1 MMKKLPVLP
10 LLAIALLLFAVQAHA
25 QTPVDSAGL
34 LDNILNRFS
43 QVASTWSGK
52 MVSYASWLFWGL
64 VLLSMV
70 WTYGM
75 MALRKADIQEFFAE
89 TIRFFAVTG
98 FFWWI
103 LTNGPAIATAI
114 INSLRQIA
122 ANATGLGNSLSPS
135 GIVDI
140 GFDIASKVVDQSSIW
155 SPANS
160 TCGIIIAAIILVVL
174 ALVGVNML
182 LLLISG
188 WLLSYGAVFLLG
200 FGGGRWTSD
209 IAISYYKTVLGIGM
223 QLFAMILIV
232 GIGKSF
238 IDQYYAATSGGSITM
253 KALLVML
260 VASIILLVLV
270 NKIPPMFASIVG
282 GGGSTAGIGSFGAGA
297 ALGAAAT
304 AAAAAATA
312 GAAVMAGASS
322 AAGGASAL
330 KAAFQSAQQ
339 NMASGSGMFS
349 GGSGGGSGSVSGG
362 GGSGSGGGS
371 GGGSSSPTA
380 GGSSGFMSSMSTAG
394 KFAADMGANL
404 AKGAGQVAKDKAGS
418 MAASAKERI
427 ADTTGGKVASAIRN
441 MSGAGT
447 DSGNA
452 DAGSTQQAASTAAP
466 APQESF
472 DGDSLAGATQG
483 GTDTAAGSDEVAEFV
498 NKAQPKSA

>member
-1 MMKKLPVLP
+1 MKKLPVLP
-10 LLAIALLLFAVQAHA
+10 FLAVALLLFAVQAHA

-75 MALRKADIQEFFAE
+75 MALRKADIQEFLAE
-89 TIRFFAVTG
+89 TIRFLAVTG

-103 LTNGPAIATAI
+103 LVNGPAISTSI

-122 ANATGLGNSLSPS
+122 ADATGLGNSLSPS

-155 SPANS
+155 SPTNS
-160 TCGIIIAAIILVVL
+160 TAGIIIGAIILVVL

-182 LLLISG
+182 LLLVSG
-188 WLLSYGAVFLLG
+188 WLLSYGALFLLG

-209 IAISYYKTVLGIGM
+209 IAISYYKTVLGIAM

-238 IDQYYAATSGGSITM
+238 IDQYYAATSSGAITV

-270 NKIPPMFASIVG
+270 NKIPPMFASIIG
-282 GGGSTAGIGSFGAGA
+282 AGGSTAGIGSFGAGA

-312 GAAVMAGASS
+312 GAAVMAG
-322 AAGGASAL
+322 
-330 KAAFQSAQQ
+330 
-339 NMASGSGMFS
+339 
-349 GGSGGGSGSVSGG
+349 
-362 GGSGSGGGS
+362 
-371 GGGSSSPTA
+371 
-380 GGSSGFMSSMSTAG
+380 
-394 KFAADMGANL
+394 
-404 AKGAGQVAKDKAGS
+404 
-418 MAASAKERI
+418 
-427 ADTTGGKVASAIRN
+427 
-441 MSGAGT
+441 
-447 DSGNA
+447 
-452 DAGSTQQAASTAAP
+452 
-466 APQESF
+466 
-472 DGDSLAGATQG
+472 
-483 GTDTAAGSDEVAEFV
+483 
-498 NKAQPKSA
+498 

>member
-1 MMKKLPVLP
+1 MLKRCPAASRIASRRNGDPMKKLPVLP
-10 LLAIALLLFAVQAHA
+10 FLAVVLLLFAVHAHA

-34 LDNILNRFS
+34 LNNILNRFS
-43 QVASTWSGK
+43 QVANTWSGK
-52 MVSYASWLFWGL
+52 MISYASGLFWGL

-75 MALRKADIQEFFAE
+75 MALRRADIQEFLAE
-89 TIRFFAVTG
+89 TIRFLAVTG

-103 LTNGPAIATAI
+103 LTNGPAIATSI
-114 INSLRQIA
+114 INSLRKIA
-122 ANATGLGNSLSPS
+122 ADATGLGNSLSPS

-155 SPANS
+155 SPVNS
-160 TCGIIIAAIILVVL
+160 GVGIIIASVILIVL

-238 IDQYYAATSGGSITM
+238 IDQYYAATTSGAITM

-260 VASIILLVLV
+260 VASVVLLVLV

-282 GGGSTAGIGSFGAGA
+282 GGGSTVGIGSFGAGV

-304 AAAAAATA
+304 AAAATAAA

-339 NMASGSGMFS
+339 NMSNGSDMFS
-349 GGSGGGSGSVSGG
+349 GGGSGGGSGS
-362 GGSGSGGGS
+362 GSGGGMGGASS
-371 GGGSSSPTA
+371 GGSN
-380 GGSSGFMSSMSTAG
+380 GFMSAMGTAG
-394 KFAADMGANL
+394 KFATDMGANL
-404 AKGAGQVAKDKAGS
+404 AKGAGQIAKDKVGS

-427 ADTTGGKVASAIRN
+427 ADTTGGKIASAIRDN
-441 MSGAGT
+441 M
-447 DSGNA
+447 D
-452 DAGSTQQAASTAAP
+452 
-466 APQESF
+466 SF

-483 GTDTAAGSDEVAEFV
+483 GMIPTPVNSEVADFV
-498 NKAQPKSA
+498 NKDQLKSA

>member
-1 MMKKLPVLP
+1 MKKLPILP
-10 LLAIALLLFAVQAHA
+10 FLAVALLLFTVQAHA

-34 LDNILNRFS
+34 LDNMLNRFS

-75 MALRKADIQEFFAE
+75 MALRKADIQEFLAE
-89 TIRFFAVTG
+89 TIRFLAVTG

-103 LTNGPAIATAI
+103 LVNGPAISTSI

-122 ANATGLGNSLSPS
+122 ADATGLGNSLSPS

-140 GFDIASKVVDQSSIW
+140 GFDIASKVVDQSSVW

-160 TCGIIIAAIILVVL
+160 TAGIISGAIILVVL

-209 IAISYYKTVLGIGM
+209 IAINYYKTVLGIAM

-238 IDQYYAATSGGSITM
+238 IDQYYAATSSGAITM
-253 KALLVML
+253 KALLLML
-260 VASIILLVLV
+260 VASIILLVMV
-270 NKIPPMFASIVG
+270 NKIPPMFASIIG
-282 GGGSTAGIGSFGAGA
+282 AGGSTAGIGSFGAGA

-304 AAAAAATA
+304 AAAAVATA
-312 GAAVMAGASS
+312 GAGVMAGASS

-349 GGSGGGSGSVSGG
+349 GGNSGGGSGS
-362 GGSGSGGGS
+362 GSGGGASS
-371 GGGSSSPTA
+371 GGSN
-380 GGSSGFMSSMSTAG
+380 GFVSAMSTGG

-404 AKGAGQVAKDKAGS
+404 AKGAGQVAKDKVGS
-418 MAASAKERI
+418 MTASAKERI
-427 ADTTGGKVASAIRN
+427 ADTTGGKIASAIRSN
-441 MSGAGT
+441 MGGS
-447 DSGNA
+447 DSGSA
-452 DAGSTQQAASTAAP
+452 DAGSPQHATASTAS
-466 APQESF
+466 APQDSF
-472 DGDSLAGATQG
+472 DGDNLAGATQG
-483 GTDTAAGSDEVAEFV
+483 GTSSAPMNDEVADFV
-498 NKAQPKSA
+498 NKGQPKSA

>member
-1 MMKKLPVLP
+1 MKKLPVLP
-10 LLAIALLLFAVQAHA
+10 VLALALLLVAVQAHA

-34 LDNILNRFS
+34 LDNILNRFY
-43 QVASTWSGK
+43 QVANTWSAK

-75 MALRKADIQEFFAE
+75 MALRKADIQEFLAE
-89 TIRFFAVTG
+89 TIRFLAVTG

-103 LTNGPAIATAI
+103 LTNGPAISTAI

-122 ANATGLGNSLSPS
+122 ADATGLGNALAPS
-135 GIVDI
+135 GIADI

-155 SPANS
+155 SPVNS
-160 TCGIIIAAIILVVL
+160 GVGIIIAAVILVVL

-182 LLLISG
+182 LLLVSG

-238 IDQYYAATSGGSITM
+238 IDQYYAATSSGAITM

-260 VASIILLVLV
+260 VASIVLLVLV
-270 NKIPPMFASIVG
+270 NKVPPQFASIVG
-282 GGGSTAGIGSFGAGA
+282 GGGSSAGIGSFGAGA
-297 ALGAAAT
+297 ALGAGAA

-339 NMASGSGMFS
+339 NMSSGSGMFS
-349 GGSGGGSGSVSGG
+349 GGSGGGSGS
-362 GGSGSGGGS
+362 GSLGGS
-371 GGGSSSPTA
+371 GGGASS
-380 GGSSGFMSSMSTAG
+380 GGSAGFMSAMGTAG
-394 KFAADMGANL
+394 RFAADMGSNL
-404 AKGAGQVAKDKAGS
+404 AKGVGQVATDKVGS
-418 MAASAKERI
+418 MAASASDRI
-427 ADTTGGKVASAIRN
+427 ANTTGGKVASAIRN
-441 MSGAGT
+441 SMSA
-447 DSGNA
+447 SGS
-452 DAGSTQQAASTAAP
+452 DAGSADTGSVQQAASGAAS
-466 APQESF
+466 ARDSF
-472 DGDSLAGATQG
+472 DGDSLAGATQAR
-483 GTDTAAGSDEVAEFV
+483 TESASTNDEVTAFV
-498 NKAQPKSA
+498 NKGQAKSA